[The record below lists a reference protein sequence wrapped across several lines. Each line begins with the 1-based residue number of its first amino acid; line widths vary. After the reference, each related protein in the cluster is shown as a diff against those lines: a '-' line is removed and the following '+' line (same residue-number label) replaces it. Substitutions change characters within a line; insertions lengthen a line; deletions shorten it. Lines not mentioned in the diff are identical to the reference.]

1 MSSDPLSTRRP
12 RTGWRTLLAII
23 VIAFALGIGATALF
37 LRQYRQLLPQSAQA
51 MIDPAAPPAA
61 GTAPGSFMPPPE
73 LGGLPP
79 TADEQM
85 LAARQ
90 ATLAGQIA
98 ALEARAAEID
108 RESRLAAGNAG
119 RAEAVLAVTAARRA
133 IDRGQPLGAIE
144 PMLRA
149 RFGAAQPREVALIGA
164 AGRRPVTVADL
175 RLELD
180 AIAAELA
187 TGTAHDGW
195 WAGFQRELAGLVVIR
210 RESQPSSRPA
220 DRLARVRRQLDTGQV
235 EAALD
240 EVVRLPG
247 APSAMAWTDAA
258 RRYVIAHHALD
269 ALETAALMGANPQP
283 AAAPAP
289 AAAAAPAAQQPA
301 TTASRKPVPTNSA
314 APRSVM
320 IRSRP

>member
-1 MSSDPLSTRRP
+1 MSSDPLAAGGP

-23 VIAFALGIGATALF
+23 VIAFVLGIGATALF

-51 MIDPAAPPAA
+51 MIDPAASPAGGGA
-61 GTAPGSFMPPPE
+61 AGSFMPPPE
-73 LGGLPP
+73 LGGLAP
-79 TADEQM
+79 TADEQL

-90 ATLAGQIA
+90 AALAGRLA

-133 IDRGQPLGAIE
+133 IDRGQPLGPIE
-144 PMLRA
+144 PLLRA
-149 RFGAAQPREVALIGA
+149 RFGAGQPRELAVIGA

-175 RLELD
+175 RQGLD

-210 RESQPSSRPA
+210 RENQPSSRPA
-220 DRLARVRRQLDTGQV
+220 DRLARVRRQLDAGQV

-258 RRYVIAHHALD
+258 RRYVTAHHALD
-269 ALETAALMGANPQP
+269 ALEAAALLAPSPPP
-283 AAAPAP
+283 AAPMAASAP
-289 AAAAAPAAQQPA
+289 AALAPQ
-301 TTASRKPVPTNSA
+301 PVP
-314 APRSVM
+314 
-320 IRSRP
+320 RPAR